1 MDDMIGFSVVG
12 IIIACL
18 IYALIKQV
26 IETKHSGSGV
36 GSRMIRKQLVRK
48 NIVMTIA
55 LLGILVFYTL
65 NIVSVI
71 ASFIPVSNSLTA
83 LGTWLSFVVYFYAR
97 IVMKPKQ
104 VDHSRNLYN

>member
-1 MDDMIGFSVVG
+1 MDDMIGFAVVG

-36 GSRMIRKQLVRK
+36 SNPMIRKQLVRK
-48 NIVMTIA
+48 NIVMTVA

-65 NIVSVI
+65 NILSVI
-71 ASFIPVSNSLTA
+71 APFIPVSNSLTV
-83 LGTWLSFVVYFYAR
+83 LGTLLSFFVYFFAR
-97 IVMKPKQ
+97 IIMKPKQ
-104 VDHSRNLYN
+104 ANHSRNLYN

>member
-1 MDDMIGFSVVG
+1 MDDMMGFSVVG

-48 NIVMTIA
+48 I
-55 LLGILVFYTL
+55 
-65 NIVSVI
+65 
-71 ASFIPVSNSLTA
+71 
-83 LGTWLSFVVYFYAR
+83 
-97 IVMKPKQ
+97 
-104 VDHSRNLYN
+104 